1 MKYKKI
7 RSDLQR
13 EAESWK
19 PAFPED
25 LKTEPV
31 TPAKGDE
38 WYLEGTH
45 TRKTKPAFKIAAYVA
60 AVMACFVAVFV
71 SRTQLKSQVDAIV
84 YLDVNPSVSLEVSK
98 DEKVLRAEAH
108 NADGE
113 KILGG
118 MKLKGSDIDVAVN
131 ALIGSMF
138 KQGYL
143 SEQQS
148 TVLLSIESVNEQ
160 HAETLRKELAEEID
174 AYLTQL
180 VGGAS
185 IYDQSIQEEETLSK
199 LAQQYHITPGKA
211 FLIQRLIDA
220 DLGFSYEELA
230 GMNMAELA
238 KLLHE
243 HGHALKEYLNLHG
256 IDLDDIDDLEDLAE
270 ELLEPEDDDDDD
282 DSDDILDMDDDSD
295 DDDSDD
301 DDDLYEVDDVDDVDD
316 PYDDVDDVDEPEE
329 VFEQDDDDDY
339 DDDND
344 VDDDD
349 HDDDRD
355 DDDDEDED
363 DEDEDD
369 DD

>member
-1 MKYKKI
+1 MKYREI
-7 RSDLQR
+7 RSELQR

-19 PAFPED
+19 PAFQEN

-45 TRKTKPAFKIAAYVA
+45 TRRTKPAFKIAAYAA
-60 AVMACFVAVFV
+60 AVMACFLAVFV
-71 SRTQLKSQVDAIV
+71 SRTQLKQRVDAIV

-148 TVLLSIESVNEQ
+148 TVLLSIESGNEQ

-220 DLGFSYEELA
+220 DLGFTYDELA

-238 KLLHE
+238 KFLHQ

-270 ELLEPEDDDDDD
+270 ELLEPEDDDDD
-282 DSDDILDMDDDSD
+282 SD
-295 DDDSDD
+295 DDHDSDD
-301 DDDLYEVDDVDDVDD
+301 DDDDDDDRPAAPAVQSYKDD
-316 PYDDVDDVDEPEE
+316 DEDEPEE
-329 VFEQDDDDDY
+329 VYEQDYDDDY

-349 HDDDRD
+349 RD
-355 DDDDEDED
+355 DDDDED
-363 DEDEDD
+363 DD
-369 DD
+369 D

>member
-7 RSDLQR
+7 RSELQR
-13 EAESWK
+13 EAGSWK
-19 PAFPED
+19 PAFQEN

-31 TPAKGDE
+31 TKAKGDE

-45 TRKTKPAFKIAAYVA
+45 TRKTKPAFKIAAYAA
-60 AVMACFVAVFV
+60 AVMACFLAVFV
-71 SRTQLKSQVDAIV
+71 SRSQLKPRVDAVV

-148 TVLLSIESVNEQ
+148 TVLLSIESGNEQ

-220 DLGFSYEELA
+220 DLGFTYEELA

-238 KLLHE
+238 KFLHQ

-270 ELLEPEDDDDDD
+270 ELLEPEDN
-282 DSDDILDMDDDSD
+282 DDDSD

-301 DDDLYEVDDVDDVDD
+301 DDDDRDDDRDDDPDDDDRYDVDDVDD

-363 DEDEDD
+363 DEDDD
-369 DD
+369 D

>member
-19 PAFPED
+19 PAFQEN

-38 WYLEGTH
+38 WYLEGTR
-45 TRKTKPAFKIAAYVA
+45 TRKTKPAFKFAAYAA
-60 AVMACFVAVFV
+60 AVMVCFLAVFV
-71 SRTQLKSQVDAIV
+71 SRTQLKQRVDAVV

-148 TVLLSIESVNEQ
+148 TVLLSIESGNAQ

-220 DLGFSYEELA
+220 DLGFTYDELA

-238 KLLHE
+238 KFLHQ

-270 ELLEPEDDDDDD
+270 ELLEPEDE
-282 DSDDILDMDDDSD
+282 DDSD
-295 DDDSDD
+295 DDDSDEDPDDDSDDDSEDDD
-301 DDDLYEVDDVDDVDD
+301 DDDLYEADDVDDVDD
-316 PYDDVDDVDEPEE
+316 QYDDVDEPEE
-329 VFEQDDDDDY
+329 VYEQEDD

-355 DDDDEDED
+355 DDEDDDDEDED
-363 DEDEDD
+363 DEDDD
-369 DD
+369 D

>member
-71 SRTQLKSQVDAIV
+71 SRTQLKQRVDAIV

-148 TVLLSIESVNEQ
+148 TVLLSIESGNAQ

-220 DLGFSYEELA
+220 DLGFTYDELA

-238 KLLHE
+238 KFLHQ

-270 ELLEPEDDDDDD
+270 ELLEPEDDDDD
-282 DSDDILDMDDDSD
+282 SDDDDRDDDSD
-295 DDDSDD
+295 DDDVDD
-301 DDDLYEVDDVDDVDD
+301 DDHDDDLYEADDVDDQ
-316 PYDDVDDVDEPEE
+316 YDDVDDVDEPEE
-329 VFEQDDDDDY
+329 VYEQEDD

-349 HDDDRD
+349 PDDDRD
-355 DDDDEDED
+355 DDEDDDEDED
-363 DEDEDD
+363 DKDD

>member
-7 RSDLQR
+7 RSNLQR

-71 SRTQLKSQVDAIV
+71 SRTQLKPQVDAIV

-148 TVLLSIESVNEQ
+148 TVLLSIESGNEQ

-220 DLGFSYEELA
+220 DLGFTYEDLA

-238 KLLHE
+238 KFLHQ

-270 ELLEPEDDDDDD
+270 ELLEPEDDDSDDHD
-282 DSDDILDMDDDSD
+282 DSDDDDR

-301 DDDLYEVDDVDDVDD
+301 DDDPDDDPDDDLYEADDVDDQ
-316 PYDDVDDVDEPEE
+316 YDDADDVDEPDE
-329 VFEQDDDDDY
+329 VYEQDDDDE
-339 DDDND
+339 
-344 VDDDD
+344 
-349 HDDDRD
+349 DDDRD
-355 DDDDEDED
+355 DDEDDDDDDED
-363 DEDEDD
+363 DEDDD
-369 DD
+369 D